1 MPAIQTGNAATPR
14 LKHVELG
21 GGIVINVEGD
31 EWVTVAAASDGTD
44 RSKVSPRL
52 VVLRNQIDKRALICV
67 ENYAL
72 GVNCG
77 GLVAPNT
84 APVRA
89 MLRCAQCSDVDP
101 VDKEWRGVGEGFA
114 G

>member
-1 MPAIQTGNAATPR
+1 MPR
-14 LKHVELG
+14 LKHVELS

-44 RSKVSPRL
+44 RSKLSPRL
-52 VVLRNQIDKRALICV
+52 VLLRNQIDKRALICV

-77 GLVAPNT
+77 ELVAPNT
-84 APVRA
+84 DPVRA
-89 MLRCAQCSDVDP
+89 MLRCAQCAGVDP
-101 VDKEWRGVGEGFA
+101 VDKEWRALVEGFA